1 MHGCSK
7 TRAAVCW
14 ACCDVAQVFV
24 VLELN
29 RRFNRAGTSNQS
41 LEHSEKTGALLHGND
56 AELVFFVNPDQESL
70 LLVVE
75 DTTTV
80 GPVTVETASLEETIT
95 LPKKMKRLI

>member
-1 MHGCSK
+1 MNVHGCSK

-75 DTTTV
+75 DTS
-80 GPVTVETASLEETIT
+80 A
-95 LPKKMKRLI
+95 